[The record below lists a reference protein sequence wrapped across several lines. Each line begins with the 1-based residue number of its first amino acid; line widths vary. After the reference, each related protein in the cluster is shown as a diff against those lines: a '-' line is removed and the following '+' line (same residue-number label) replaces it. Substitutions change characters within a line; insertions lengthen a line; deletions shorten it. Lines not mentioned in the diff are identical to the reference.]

1 MPKRAAQ
8 RRGAY
13 LSPVPSPII
22 LTLQLDRAT
31 QERFQAE
38 RTRWFVP
45 KLDRVPAHLTLFHTL
60 PGEALDAVLR
70 HVGEACAGR
79 APFAVSVAEV
89 LPLGA
94 GTAYRLR
101 SEALDG
107 LRADLARRFD
117 PWLTG
122 QDRQGF
128 RAHVT
133 VQNKVSKDTA
143 AACRAVIEA
152 EFAPFAA
159 RAEGVQLW
167 SYEGGPWGT
176 LGAVALGG

>member
-1 MPKRAAQ
+1 M
-8 RRGAY
+8 
-13 LSPVPSPII
+13 PSPII
-22 LTLQLDRAT
+22 LTLQLDQAT
-31 QERFQAE
+31 QARFQTE
-38 RTRWFVP
+38 RERWFVP
-45 KLDRVPAHLTLFHTL
+45 KLDRVPAHLTLFHKL
-60 PGEALDAVLR
+60 PGEELDAVLR
-70 HVGEACAGR
+70 HVGEACSQR
-79 APFAVSVAEV
+79 APLAVPVAEV
-89 LPLGA
+89 ISLGA

-101 SEALDG
+101 SEEIDA
-107 LRADLARRFD
+107 LRADLAARFD

-133 VQNKVSKDTA
+133 VQNKVTKDTA

-152 EFAPFAA
+152 EFAPFEA

-176 LGAVALGG
+176 LGAVGFGGGPS